1 MPDRPTTPLD
11 SSGSVPPSTQ
21 PPSAKSQSD
30 HGPILLTAL
39 MFLGVAWLIANE
51 SPLLTWQPSHWFQH
65 QTRRGGESRWVAEPL
80 PLEMEGGDP
89 YLRALLRTISAAES
103 NTDAPYNV
111 LYGGET
117 IADLSQHPDIC
128 VEIVAGPN
136 LGDCTTAAGRYQFLT
151 TTWAAKAAAYHPY
164 PPGWYA
170 FWSEYSFEPVYQ
182 DWVVYNWLND
192 ANAWGVHI
200 PELLRQGRLEEVL
213 AMLSGT
219 WTSLGYGIEDNAN
232 TPYLAE
238 VYQAM
243 LQQELNGG

>member
-1 MPDRPTTPLD
+1 MPDRPPPAVDPTKPNAPSSTP
-11 SSGSVPPSTQ
+11 Q
-21 PPSAKSQSD
+21 PD

-39 MFLGVAWLIANE
+39 MFLGVAWIITHE
-51 SPLLTWQPSHWFQH
+51 SPILHWQPGHWIQQQH
-65 QTRRGGESRWVAEPL
+65 QRRGQSQWVADPL
-80 PLEMEGGDP
+80 PLVMEGGDP

-103 NTDAPYNV
+103 NTDAPYHV

-117 IADLSQHPDIC
+117 IPDLSQHPDLC

-136 LGDCTTAAGRYQFLT
+136 IGDCTTAAGRYQFLT
-151 TTWAAKAAAYHPY
+151 TTWAAKAAAYHPH

-170 FWSEYSFEPVYQ
+170 FWTEYSFEPVYQ

-192 ANAWGVHI
+192 VNAWGVDI
-200 PELLRQGRLEEVL
+200 PDLLRQGRLEEVL

-232 TPYLAE
+232 TPYLAQI
-238 VYQAM
+238 YQDM
-243 LQQELNGG
+243 LAEELAGG

>member
-1 MPDRPTTPLD
+1 MPDRPAPPLD
-11 SSGSVPPSTQ
+11 STQ
-21 PPSAKSQSD
+21 PKSPPTEQPTSPSQAD

-39 MFLGVAWLIANE
+39 MFLGVAWIITNE
-51 SPLLTWQPSHWFQH
+51 SPILTWQPGRWFQQQHRPGESHW
-65 QTRRGGESRWVAEPL
+65 VANPL
-80 PLEMEGGDP
+80 PLAMEGGDP

-103 NTDAPYNV
+103 NTDSPYNV

-117 IADLSQHPDIC
+117 IADLSQHPDMC

-136 LGDCTTAAGRYQFLT
+136 IGDCTTAAGRYQFLT
-151 TTWAAKAAAYHPY
+151 TTWAAKAAEYHPH

-170 FWSEYSFEPVYQ
+170 FWSEYSFEPEYQ
-182 DWVVYNWLND
+182 DIVVYRWLSD
-192 ANAWGVHI
+192 SNAWGVDI
-200 PELLRQGRLEEVL
+200 PTLLRQGRLDEVL

-238 VYQAM
+238 VYQVM
-243 LQQELNGG
+243 LREELNGG